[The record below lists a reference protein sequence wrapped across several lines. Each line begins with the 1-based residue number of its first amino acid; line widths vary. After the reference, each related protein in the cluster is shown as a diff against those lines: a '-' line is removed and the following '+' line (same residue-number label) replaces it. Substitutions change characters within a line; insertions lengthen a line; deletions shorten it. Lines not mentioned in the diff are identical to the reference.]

1 MVYDSVYEANN
12 YLRSGVNISKDTTK
26 DGTNSNITLDT
37 TNEKLGTG
45 CYDFNGSTS
54 RSVTSVK
61 FNGLHDNTGGSISFW
76 MRPRNMSSIHGNGD
90 IIFDS
95 MATSAANGTGISIA
109 IKNTSL
115 LRVNFTTSSNQWF
128 TDINST
134 TQFANNTWY
143 HVVMTF
149 GSNTV
154 KLYINGSQED
164 TATFSNPNTNA
175 SNGNFVIGSH
185 STDPSSYGYYD
196 GLLDDTGIWNRVI
209 TSSEVTS
216 LYNSGTGALSS
227 SISTT
232 DFAGYYNYDAV
243 TGGKLENETTTSY
256 PDVRKQHFW
265 DYFSGSK
272 LTTPAGADTNTS
284 QTTYND
290 VSGIGSFTGGWGSRF
305 NAGHA
310 LVGQEIRSITVRMK
324 IQGSLNI
331 VNMTARLYGSTN
343 STLRATSTA
352 VSSSGITTSFSSV
365 TFTFPAGSRGTVQA
379 GDHLMIVADSAVS
392 SQGWNCQIKGSS
404 PASGQHFTTWQG
416 QSNAFTEQTYRDL
429 WFSPIVSGS
438 PAIPSRWT
446 ERSVTGSPTFGMND
460 SVDGGYVITTAS
472 TTNSSGMIDF
482 NNKRQY
488 SNTGSV
494 CILTIQRI
502 DDTMQVFG
510 GFADNIT
517 QATTNTAWVLNDTNY
532 SYYRLLT
539 GNSSGA
545 TQTDTT
551 TNIDK
556 LLKVHKIECNSA
568 DVSLTI
574 DGTLGINKTTNLPT
588 NKLQPNFGGF
598 TRNSSANQMR
608 INYMECYNT

>member
-61 FNGLHDNTGGSISFW
+61 FNGLHDGTGGSISFW

-265 DYFSGSK
+265 EWFSGAT
-272 LTTPAGADTNTS
+272 LNNRWTTATGYGSPTYAMDNSADGGFKISLGATGNYRGQIHFNGINQYSPTS
-284 QTTYND
+284 SVTIGVYKFGGTLDDDEID
-290 VSGIGSFTGGWGSRF
+290 VGLSNSLDIPLSLGDCALGGSREDSSF
-305 NAGHA
+305 MY
-310 LVGQEIRSITVRMK
+310 L
-324 IQGSLNI
+324 
-331 VNMTARLYGSTN
+331 TN
-343 STLRATSTA
+343 STGGTQTNTASTIA
-352 VSSSGITTSFSSV
+352 SDINYHSHKVECTTSN
-365 TFTFPAGSRGTVQA
+365 VQ
-379 GDHLMIVADSAVS
+379 
-392 SQGWNCQIKGSS
+392 
-404 PASGQHFTTWQG
+404 
-416 QSNAFTEQTYRDL
+416 Y
-429 WFSPIVSGS
+429 
-438 PAIPSRWT
+438 
-446 ERSVTGSPTFGMND
+446 
-460 SVDGGYVITTAS
+460 SVDGVSA
-472 TTNSSGMIDF
+472 
-482 NNKRQY
+482 
-488 SNTGSV
+488 
-494 CILTIQRI
+494 
-502 DDTMQVFG
+502 
-510 GFADNIT
+510 A
-517 QATTNTAWVLNDTNY
+517 TNTTTRPTLKMQPYIGVRNNHP
-532 SYYRLLT
+532 
-539 GNSSGA
+539 
-545 TQTDTT
+545 TT
-551 TNIDK
+551 TSVNIRYF
-556 LLKVHKIECNSA
+556 EA
-568 DVSLTI
+568 
-574 DGTLGINKTTNLPT
+574 
-588 NKLQPNFGGF
+588 
-598 TRNSSANQMR
+598 
-608 INYMECYNT
+608 YNT